1 MKKSVLV
8 IALMIMSTTFISA
21 QEYVYFGVKGGVNFS
36 SFTGDGY
43 DDFVDPEERTSFHLG
58 LLAEIPVSDRFSIQ
72 PEVLYSAQG
81 YDIASRDNANDV
93 EYQLDYINVPVLAKF
108 YLFNRFS
115 IEAGPQIGFLVH
127 EEVDT
132 NPTGDGGDFELG
144 EDQFKSVD
152 FGVGLGLSYKFSNFF
167 VSGRYNIGLSDIY
180 DIEGV
185 DAKNSVIQAGVGLM
199 F

>member
-8 IALMIMSTTFISA
+8 IAMMIMSTTFISA

-36 SFTGDGY
+36 SFNGDGY
-43 DDFVDPEERTSFHLG
+43 DDFVNPEERTSFHLG

-81 YDIASRDNANDV
+81 YDIASIDGGDDI
-93 EYQLDYINVPVLAKF
+93 EYQLDYINVPVLAKV

-115 IEAGPQIGFLVH
+115 LEAGPQIGFLVH
-127 EEVDT
+127 EEVDS
-132 NPTGDGGDFELG
+132 NPTGDGGDFNLNN
-144 EDQFKSVD
+144 DQFKKVD
-152 FGVGLGLSYKFSNFF
+152 FGVGLGASYKISNFF
-167 VSGRYNIGLSDIY
+167 ISGRYTLGLTDIY
-180 DIEGV
+180 DIDGV